1 MPNPKENQF
10 WLVEDKNDFKTLKD
24 EVVCIEQNYLLDI
37 DNSIKSKFNNSY
49 GVNDKHIEFTSIF
62 KIINNIKLQLN
73 LLPTNLKPLKKRII
87 KNLEK
92 KKINSFK
99 NFVIKIFTR
108 GKINRNRDIENEIS
122 RFNLC
127 CQDIKNKCENVV
139 EKLNTKANQ
148 LLCEIEKR
156 HYDIKIERDQ
166 LKQSNYKL
174 ETIIRDNKEK
184 IKQLESNIQE
194 NANKINTLEQ
204 ENQKNINFID
214 SKNVKFDSQCV
225 ALENIIRSQKEEIEF
240 HMKQNQE
247 LKQEIKLRDSGIESA
262 SEVFDSDIDS
272 FNQEKINAEQNK
284 HMTKSRIKPRIV
296 QIN

>member
-1 MPNPKENQF
+1 MPNSKENQF

-24 EVVCIEQNYLLDI
+24 EVVFIEQNYLLDI

-49 GVNDKHIEFTSIF
+49 GVNDKHIEFTSF
-62 KIINNIKLQLN
+62 FEIINNIKLRLN
-73 LLPTNLKPLKKRII
+73 LLRTNLEPLKKRII
-87 KNLEK
+87 KNLEGQ
-92 KKINSFK
+92 KISKFK
-99 NFVIKIFTR
+99 NFFIKLFSL
-108 GKINRNRDIENEIS
+108 GKIDRNKNIENEIS
-122 RFNLC
+122 QFNDN
-127 CQDIKNKCENVV
+127 CQHIEDKCENVD
-139 EKLNTKANQ
+139 EKLNNKTNKI
-148 LLCEIEKR
+148 LCEIEKR

-174 ETIIRDNKEK
+174 ETIIRDNKE
-184 IKQLESNIQE
+184 IINQLESNIQE

-204 ENQKNINFID
+204 ENQKHINFID

-225 ALENIIRSQKEEIEF
+225 TLENIIRSQKEEIEF

-272 FNQEKINAEQNK
+272 FNQEKINTEQNK
-284 HMTKSRIKPRIV
+284 HMTKSRIKTRIV